1 MRSNRAEIQRL
12 VRLSYYVRN
21 RCCCLAKIGRTEMWR
36 SMTTGQRS
44 CPAGRI
50 TGTLKQAVSGKACA
64 GCMKEFCRI
73 TAASAGLMSKLS
85 MAGYKVAGR
94 SQKQPRRRPFGNGR
108 SADSVAYG
116 KAPRTVLSDR
126 AIHHGIFGFA
136 GRVVARECP
145 IGIWHS
151 RGNVWIGW
159 NWWGC

>member
-12 VRLSYYVRN
+12 ARLSYFVRN
-21 RCCCLAKIGRTEMWR
+21 RCCCLAKIGRTAMWR

-50 TGTLKQAVSGKACA
+50 TGILKQAVSGKACA

-94 SQKQPRRRPFGNGR
+94 SQKQPVPSGR
-108 SADSVAYG
+108 KYT
-116 KAPRTVLSDR
+116 KL
-126 AIHHGIFGFA
+126 
-136 GRVVARECP
+136 C
-145 IGIWHS
+145 
-151 RGNVWIGW
+151 VWASGAVHLVTGEVRIRLPTAKHPEPS
-159 NWWGC
+159 